1 MRKNNLQY
9 ANGKAAICELFF
21 CESQSFFR
29 IYQIPRYAEVF
40 ITFVFNNVFCAI
52 KKRRTDAS
60 VTEKIIV
67 EYIKLRNMK
76 SLLIKDTTISE
87 RAQIVRE
94 ALGAESDCEGIDLSD
109 MYDDYIYGFKEIAEI
124 NLEFSEKH
132 AGTVV
137 AGKMSRPS
145 GCGFNR

>member
-1 MRKNNLQY
+1 MNQVTE
-9 ANGKAAICELFF
+9 CELQVCNMRIVFLRIAI
-21 CESQSFFR
+21 FFR
-29 IYQIPRYAEVF
+29 IYQIPRYVEVF

-52 KKRRTDAS
+52 KKKRTDAS

>member
-1 MRKNNLQY
+1 MARLQY
-9 ANGKAAICELFF
+9 ANCFLRIAIFF
-21 CESQSFFR
+21 SYLSNSALCRGFYYLC
-29 IYQIPRYAEVF
+29 I
-40 ITFVFNNVFCAI
+40 NNVFCAI
-52 KKRRTDAS
+52 KKRCTDAS

-124 NLEFSEKH
+124 
-132 AGTVV
+132 T
-137 AGKMSRPS
+137 
-145 GCGFNR
+145 